1 MHAPI
6 QPKTPPPRRDWR
18 ALWLVALLALLA
30 PFASAQSGG
39 ASQST
44 VDVSLTSGYAK
55 LGEEVRIVIR
65 ATVSGN
71 RELGG
76 LESIELPEVE
86 GLGFGRVLG
95 PSTSSRFEMDGRGRM
110 IGTQTLTY
118 AVPVAASR
126 VGTFEIPRF
135 SMRIDGKEIT
145 APDAPMTL
153 KVLEDIEGSRALVLE
168 LGEMPARVFEGQPYT
183 FDLTMGW
190 SMGVRGGSVLLQV
203 PWWGRQ
209 DGVIELEPQ
218 LTGAERD
225 FPIDRR
231 GRSALPVSDLGVRER
246 DGAPYQLYRLRRR
259 FVATRPGT
267 VSFPRTVLEVS
278 RGRGRDALYQV
289 VPGFSIEV
297 VPVPEEGRPLDWTG
311 AVGPIEVSRD
321 AQRRDI
327 DLGDSLELS
336 VRYSGSG
343 NLEFFEAPKLERI
356 EGFERFRVLA
366 STDEKTPFL
375 RTIEYELVPMG
386 PDVTEVPPIPLS
398 VFDPEAGGY
407 VTIATEPMTIRV
419 NGATP
424 GGEDPFAGLG
434 ADEVPEER
442 APTLRDIQPRPITA
456 GPRSTGDGPGAGAGV
471 AALLL
476 ALGGWV
482 VTRRA
487 VRRHGDPDGR
497 RARAKRGALGAL
509 RRELRGAEGPGA
521 RALALERFLA
531 ARTGTSPGEWIGR
544 SSLDGSMEGA
554 SADLERCFAE
564 VRERLDRAAYQ
575 GGAAAPAAEEVVAL
589 ARRIV
594 QEVR

>member
-6 QPKTPPPRRDWR
+6 QPKTPPLRRVRR
-18 ALWLVALLALLA
+18 ALMLVVPLALVT
-30 PFASAQSGG
+30 PFASAQRGG
-39 ASQST
+39 ASQSS

-71 RELGG
+71 REVGG

-86 GLGFGRVLG
+86 GLDFGRVMG

-110 IGTQTLTY
+110 VGTQTLTY
-118 AVPVAASR
+118 AVAVAASR

-135 SMRIDGKEIT
+135 PLRIDGRDIT

-168 LGEMPARVFEGQPYT
+168 LEELPARVFEGEPYT
-183 FDLTMGW
+183 FDLTIGW
-190 SMGVRGGSVLLQV
+190 SMGVRGGSVLLQI

-209 DGVIELEPQ
+209 DGVIELQPQ
-218 LTGAERD
+218 LTGAERG

-231 GRSALPVSDLGVRER
+231 GRSELAVSDLGVRDR

-289 VPGFSIEV
+289 VPEFSIEV

-343 NLEFFEAPKLERI
+343 NLEFFEAPKLERV

-366 STDEKTPFL
+366 STDEKTPFM
-375 RTIEYELVPMG
+375 RAIEYELVPMG

-398 VFDPEAGGY
+398 VFDPESGGY

-419 NGATP
+419 SGAASDE
-424 GGEDPFAGLG
+424 EDPFAGLG
-434 ADEVPEER
+434 SGEVPEGR
-442 APTLRDIQPRPITA
+442 APTLRDIQPRPVTT
-456 GPRSTGDGPGAGAGV
+456 GPRSTGGGPGAGAGLI
-471 AALLL
+471 ALLV
-476 ALGGWV
+476 AFGGWV
-482 VTRRA
+482 TTRRA
-487 VRRHGDPDGR
+487 VRRSGDPGGR
-497 RARAKRGALGAL
+497 RARAKRGALRAL
-509 RRELRGAEGPGA
+509 RRELRGADGPGA

-544 SSLDGSMEGA
+544 SSLVGSVDGA
-554 SADLERCFAE
+554 SAALERSFTE
-564 VRERLDRAAYQ
+564 LRERLDRAAYQ
-575 GGAAAPAAEEVVAL
+575 GGAAAPGDDEVVAL